1 MVFTTGWRSRARIVL
16 LMQQSI
22 FSRTASMHTWLLEL
36 EPANV
41 KYGGCPVG
49 NRKLSGYFRLP
60 LRAIS
65 VYPLRKQIV
74 TVAEAAYKALLW
86 VAQARK

>member
-1 MVFTTGWRSRARIVL
+1 MVFITGWRSRARIVL

-49 NRKLSGYFRLP
+49 NRKLSGYF
-60 LRAIS
+60 
-65 VYPLRKQIV
+65 
-74 TVAEAAYKALLW
+74 
-86 VAQARK
+86 